1 MLKSKEFIVNS
12 KGKRTRVILD
22 IVEYNKLLDAS
33 EELEAIRAYD
43 ADKASDDGAIPFEQ
57 AIEEIERTR
66 R

>member
-1 MLKSKEFIVNS
+1 MLKSKEFIVNN

-22 IVEYNKLLDAS
+22 IAEYNELLDAS

-43 ADKASDDGAIPFEQ
+43 ADKASGDEAIPFDQ
-57 AIEEIERTR
+57 AIEEIERAR